1 MKNCDKNTIE
11 FYKMSSDV
19 LMERAALAVVKK
31 IRQQGY
37 DTTQVLVV
45 CGTGNNGGD
54 GVAVARILY
63 EQGVS
68 TRILLADASHAYSD
82 GIKNQLAIA
91 ENYGVPILTEWEEAA
106 DTLIVDAIFGIGL
119 SRQIEGKTADL
130 IRKINEKN
138 VPVVAVDIA
147 SGISA
152 DNGAVLG
159 CAVKADMTVTFAFKK
174 LGQLLYPGADYT
186 GKLFVCDIGITKKSW
201 LEKKPSY
208 FALEKEDLKKLPKRE
223 NRSNKGSYGKVL
235 LIAGSP
241 DMGGAAVF
249 ASAAAYASG
258 CGLVKVVTAE
268 ENRTALLTKVPEAE
282 RLPGLF
288 V

>member
-1 MKNCDKNTIE
+1 MEYLVNAREMKNCDKNTIE

-19 LMERAALAVVKK
+19 LMERAALAVVEK

-54 GVAVARILY
+54 GAAVARILY

-68 TRILLADASHAYSD
+68 ARILLADASHAYSD
-82 GIKNQLAIA
+82 GMKNQLAIA
-91 ENYGVPILTEWEEAA
+91 ENYGVPILTEWEEDA

-186 GKLFVCDIGITKKSW
+186 GKLFV
-201 LEKKPSY
+201 
-208 FALEKEDLKKLPKRE
+208 
-223 NRSNKGSYGKVL
+223 
-235 LIAGSP
+235 
-241 DMGGAAVF
+241 
-249 ASAAAYASG
+249 
-258 CGLVKVVTAE
+258 
-268 ENRTALLTKVPEAE
+268 
-282 RLPGLF
+282 
-288 V
+288 

>member
-1 MKNCDKNTIE
+1 MTRHRCLWYAEPEIMAATE
-11 FYKMSSDV
+11 QP
-19 LMERAALAVVKK
+19 LRAFCMNRAF
-31 IRQQGY
+31 R
-37 DTTQVLVV
+37 
-45 CGTGNNGGD
+45 
-54 GVAVARILY
+54 R
-63 EQGVS
+63 VS
-68 TRILLADASHAYSD
+68 CLQTRHHAYSD
-82 GIKNQLAIA
+82 GMKNQLAIA
-91 ENYGVPILTEWEEAA
+91 ENYGVPILTEWEEDA

-249 ASAAAYASG
+249 ASAGGVCVGLRTGQSSYRGGKPHGAAYQSPG
-258 CGLVKVVTAE
+258 GDPFHLCGKEV
-268 ENRTALLTKVPEAE
+268 
-282 RLPGLF
+282 
-288 V
+288 